1 MTLEEL
7 HDLWD
12 VDCRIED
19 DHLDRESIRTPNL
32 HAKYLRF
39 MGQHKMRL
47 AALQNEYNILR
58 QKKFRYYRGEMT
70 KSELEDYGWNQW
82 QGVKPL
88 KNEME
93 EFLDGDS
100 DLNKITIK
108 CQYIKN
114 MIEAFES
121 ILNQIKARDWQI
133 RNAIQW
139 KQFIAGS

>member
-1 MTLEEL
+1 MTLDEL

-12 VDCRIED
+12 ADCKIND
-19 DHLDRESIRTPNL
+19 DHLDRESVKTPNL

-39 MGQHKMRL
+39 LIQHKMKL
-47 AALQNEYNILR
+47 AALQTDYNLMR
-58 QKKFRYYRGEMT
+58 QRKFRYYRGEMG
-70 KSELEDYGWNQW
+70 KNELDELQWGQW

-100 DLNKITIK
+100 DLNKINIK
-108 CQYIKN
+108 CAYIKN
-114 MIEAFES
+114 MIEALES
-121 ILNQIKARDWQI
+121 ILNQIKSRDWQI

-139 KQFIAGS
+139 KQFVAGS